1 MPSITNIK
9 PERLAKIV
17 IISKTQMFHIIYIQK
32 IHIFK
37 KTFFFFSV
45 FNKMLLRD
53 YSSLWIWQG
62 KASQSKA
69 HVWKI

>member
-37 KTFFFFSV
+37 KNFFFFSV